1 MKGFDA
7 LCLAMV
13 PEFLR
18 ADLKRPIHILLSYDE
33 EIGCRGPLDTIARF
47 GGSAAA
53 GHRNRRRALADGGR
67 RCTQEHHDL
76 SHDRARP

>member
-13 PEFLR
+13 PEFLS

-47 GGSAAA
+47 G
-53 GHRNRRRALADGGR
+53 
-67 RCTQEHHDL
+67 HDL
-76 SHDRARP
+76 PRPACAIVGEPL